1 METKEVH
8 PRNEIHLFAVILFL
22 AKITT
27 TNPPPKKN
35 HNDGSVT
42 PFSLLCV
49 YDTNVVEVCLKKEV

>member
-27 TNPPPKKN
+27 TNPPPKKK
-35 HNDGSVT
+35 SQ
-42 PFSLLCV
+42 
-49 YDTNVVEVCLKKEV
+49 